1 MAKLGP
7 PALSPARPTTLFFV
21 LIVTGQHLGLLCSL
35 PVKSNIIMMKKKVLL
50 SMRNLGNAL

>member
-21 LIVTGQHLGLLCSL
+21 LIVTGQHLGLLCTHL
-35 PVKSNIIMMKKKVLL
+35 VKSNVIMIKNKVLRI
-50 SMRNLGNAL
+50 RNLGNAL